1 MSQAQTTTKT
11 EVRKFEV
18 IAVDGNNLTVRNEN
32 GTQQYTVP
40 DDFRF
45 TIDGKKLSV
54 KQLKPGMKG
63 TATVTTTTTVWP
75 VTVTE
80 IKDGTVV
87 SATDHSVNVRSA
99 EGVRRFTQEQLDDRG
114 VQILKDGKI
123 VHIRDLRKG
132 DQITATFI
140 SKEPPVVVTETE
152 VQATLAP
159 GASPPAAAA
168 PAAAAPAAAA
178 AAPTQP
184 AAAPPAAAPPAARAR
199 QARARAAAR
208 WGNALDLVPPDRG
221 RHCAAVVLPRA
232 QEGKKAD
239 LNCIDRAAALPATDA
254 GAFAARTLQSKLERG
269 AADQRIT
276 CGRLTPQVFGGNPLS
291 SLIDSRP

>member
-1 MSQAQTTTKT
+1 MKTKQRWWSGVLLALVLGLSVAGAPQAQTTTKT

-63 TATVTTTTTVWP
+63 TATVTTKTTVWP

-80 IKDGTVV
+80 IKEGTVV
-87 SATDHSVNVRSA
+87 SATSHSVNVRSS
-99 EGVRRFTQEQLDDRG
+99 EGVRRFTQDQLDERG

-123 VHIRDLRKG
+123 VHIRDLRNG

-152 VQATLAP
+152 VQATLAQ
-159 GASPPAAAA
+159 AAA
-168 PAAAAPAAAA
+168 PMSA
-178 AAPTQP
+178 AAPTKAV
-184 AAAPPAAAPPAARAR
+184 AAAPSDSAPPASSAP
-199 QARARAAAR
+199 AA
-208 WGNALDLVPPDRG
+208 VPPVAIRPRRRQLLRK
-221 RHCAAVVLPRA
+221 RH
-232 QEGKKAD
+232 GSG
-239 LNCIDRAAALPATDA
+239 T
-254 GAFAARTLQSKLERG
+254 S
-269 AADQRIT
+269 
-276 CGRLTPQVFGGNPLS
+276 
-291 SLIDSRP
+291 

>member
-1 MSQAQTTTKT
+1 MKTKERWWSAVLLAMVLGLPFAGMSQAQTTTKT

-159 GASPPAAAA
+159 GASP
-168 PAAAAPAAAA
+168 AAAAPAAAA

-184 AAAPPAAAPPAARAR
+184 AAAPPAAAPPASVEPAKPAPEQPQGGGTPWIWYLLIAVAIALLWYFLAR
-199 QARARAAAR
+199 
-208 WGNALDLVPPDRG
+208 
-221 RHCAAVVLPRA
+221 
-232 QEGKKAD
+232 KKEK
-239 LNCIDRAAALPATDA
+239 
-254 GAFAARTLQSKLERG
+254 S
-269 AADQRIT
+269 
-276 CGRLTPQVFGGNPLS
+276 
-291 SLIDSRP
+291 

>member
-1 MSQAQTTTKT
+1 MKTKHRWWSGVLLALVLGFSVTGAPQAQTTTKT

-63 TATVTTTTTVWP
+63 TATVTTKTTVWP

-87 SATDHSVNVRSA
+87 SATDFSVNVRST

-152 VQATLAP
+152 VQATLA
-159 GASPPAAAA
+159 
-168 PAAAAPAAAA
+168 
-178 AAPTQP
+178 
-184 AAAPPAAAPPAARAR
+184 
-199 QARARAAAR
+199 
-208 WGNALDLVPPDRG
+208 
-221 RHCAAVVLPRA
+221 
-232 QEGKKAD
+232 QELK
-239 LNCIDRAAALPATDA
+239 N
-254 GAFAARTLQSKLERG
+254 E
-269 AADQRIT
+269 
-276 CGRLTPQVFGGNPLS
+276 
-291 SLIDSRP
+291 

>member
-1 MSQAQTTTKT
+1 MKTKQRWWSAVLLALVLGLPFAGMSQAQTTTKT

-80 IKDGTVV
+80 IKEGTVV

-159 GASPPAAAA
+159 GASP
-168 PAAAAPAAAA
+168 AAAAPAAAA

-184 AAAPPAAAPPAARAR
+184 AAAPPAAAPPASVEPAKPAPEQPQGGGTPWIWYLLIAVAIALLWYFLAR
-199 QARARAAAR
+199 
-208 WGNALDLVPPDRG
+208 
-221 RHCAAVVLPRA
+221 
-232 QEGKKAD
+232 KKEK
-239 LNCIDRAAALPATDA
+239 
-254 GAFAARTLQSKLERG
+254 S
-269 AADQRIT
+269 
-276 CGRLTPQVFGGNPLS
+276 
-291 SLIDSRP
+291 

>member
-1 MSQAQTTTKT
+1 MRTKQRWWSAILLAMGLGLLFAGAPQAQTTTKT

-18 IAVDGNNLTVRNEN
+18 IAVDGNNLIVRNEN
-32 GTQQYTVP
+32 GTQQYSVP

-80 IKDGTVV
+80 IKEGTVV

-132 DQITATFI
+132 DVVTATFF

-159 GASPPAAAA
+159 GASPPAAA
-168 PAAAAPAAAA
+168 PTQTAAAAPM
-178 AAPTQP
+178 QP
-184 AAAPPAAAPPAARAR
+184 AAAAPPAAAPPAAEPAKPAPEQPQGGGTPWIWYLLIAVAIALLWYFLAR
-199 QARARAAAR
+199 
-208 WGNALDLVPPDRG
+208 
-221 RHCAAVVLPRA
+221 
-232 QEGKKAD
+232 KKEK
-239 LNCIDRAAALPATDA
+239 
-254 GAFAARTLQSKLERG
+254 S
-269 AADQRIT
+269 
-276 CGRLTPQVFGGNPLS
+276 
-291 SLIDSRP
+291 

>member
-1 MSQAQTTTKT
+1 MRTKQRWWSAVLLAMGLGLLFAGTPQAQTTTKT

-18 IAVDGNNLTVRNEN
+18 IAVDGNNLIVRNEN
-32 GTQQYTVP
+32 GTQEYSVP

-45 TIDGKKLSV
+45 TVDGRKLSV

-80 IKDGTVV
+80 IKEGTVV

-114 VQILKDGKI
+114 VQILKDGRI

-159 GASPPAAAA
+159 GASPCRRRANANRCGRTNATRCRRTAGCGPAGR
-168 PAAAAPAAAA
+168 
-178 AAPTQP
+178 
-184 AAAPPAAAPPAARAR
+184 RAR
-199 QARARAAAR
+199 QGRARAAASV
-208 WGNALDLVPPDRG
+208 G
-221 RHCAAVVLPRA
+221 
-232 QEGKKAD
+232 
-239 LNCIDRAAALPATDA
+239 
-254 GAFAARTLQSKLERG
+254 ERLG
-269 AADQRIT
+269 SGT
-276 CGRLTPQVFGGNPLS
+276 S
-291 SLIDSRP
+291 

>member
-1 MSQAQTTTKT
+1 MKTKHRWWSGVLLALVLGYSVAGAPQAQTTTKT

-63 TATVTTTTTVWP
+63 TATVTTKTTVWP

-87 SATDHSVNVRSA
+87 SATDFSVNVRSA

-152 VQATLAP
+152 VQATLAQAP
-159 GASPPAAAA
+159 APMPAAA
-168 PAAAAPAAAA
+168 PTKAAA
-178 AAPTQP
+178 AAPSDT
-184 AAAPPAAAPPAARAR
+184 APPASSAPAAVPPTPPPATPETPWVWYILIAIGLALLWFFLAR
-199 QARARAAAR
+199 
-208 WGNALDLVPPDRG
+208 
-221 RHCAAVVLPRA
+221 
-232 QEGKKAD
+232 KKEK
-239 LNCIDRAAALPATDA
+239 
-254 GAFAARTLQSKLERG
+254 S
-269 AADQRIT
+269 
-276 CGRLTPQVFGGNPLS
+276 
-291 SLIDSRP
+291 

>member
-1 MSQAQTTTKT
+1 MVLGLPFAGMSQAQTTTKT

-45 TIDGKKLSV
+45 TVDGKKLSV

-159 GASPPAAAA
+159 GASPAAAA
-168 PAAAAPAAAA
+168 PRTPLPPHQRNPLPPTASCGPAG
-178 AAPTQP
+178 QR
-184 AAAPPAAAPPAARAR
+184 RAR

-232 QEGKKAD
+232 QEGK
-239 LNCIDRAAALPATDA
+239 
-254 GAFAARTLQSKLERG
+254 E
-269 AADQRIT
+269 
-276 CGRLTPQVFGGNPLS
+276 
-291 SLIDSRP
+291 LI